1 MSALPQTST
10 PKPARSSVSSALLSL
25 VLPGLGQVRQGA
37 GGRGLAIFLLT
48 ATAVAVTAWY
58 KHPVWYIVPAALW
71 LWNAWDA
78 MTLPVGAPV
87 WMAALL
93 WLGMAY
99 GIGWQVTEI
108 KPAALFSN
116 GERAAS
122 ILRPML
128 QPDFVAAR
136 ENRTR
141 YTVTVQAPCSN
152 TPPEG
157 KNTIGDVIVQ
167 ASPSCVSVGEMIIVT
182 ANGLDPN
189 TTTEVTWITPT
200 GGVIMLGENRA
211 KMMTVDTDANG
222 HLTVMFPIPSG
233 TGINDQ
239 YSQNYRVGLTQVEKL
254 PGYTLSVNGRYIL
267 QGIYETLALAFLATI
282 LGAVLALPFSFLA
295 ARNLMSANP
304 LSYAVYVAIRTIL
317 NIFRSIEALILAIIF
332 VIIVGLGPFPGM
344 LALTVHTTAA
354 LGKLYSEVIE
364 GIDSGPI
371 EAIRSVGANWM
382 QIVRYAVIPQIV
394 PSFTALTIYRWDINV
409 RSSTIIGFVGGGG
422 IGFFLWQWILLGDYP
437 AVSASFIT
445 IAVVVIV
452 MDYFSAQLR
461 AQLQ

>member
-1 MSALPQTST
+1 
-10 PKPARSSVSSALLSL
+10 VVGALLSL
-25 VLPGLGQVRQGA
+25 ILPGLGQAWQGA
-37 GGRGLAIFLLT
+37 AARGLGIFVLAVTGVAI
-48 ATAVAVTAWY
+48 TAWY
-58 KHPVWYIVPAALW
+58 AQPVWYIVPAALW
-71 LWNAWDA
+71 LWNVWDA
-78 MTLPVGAPV
+78 LTLPAGAPV
-87 WMAALL
+87 WMAVLV
-93 WLGMAY
+93 WIGMVY

-108 KPAALFSN
+108 NPAALFSN
-116 GERAAS
+116 GQRAAS

-128 QPDFVAAR
+128 RPDFVAAR

-141 YTVTVQAPCSN
+141 YTVTVQAPCSAK
-152 TPPEG
+152 PPEA
-157 KNTIGDVIVQ
+157 KNTIGDVVIE
-167 ASPSCVSVGEMIIVT
+167 ASPSCVAVGENIIIMAT
-182 ANGLDPN
+182 GLKPN
-189 TTTEVTWITPT
+189 AVTEVTWITPT

-211 KMMTVDTDANG
+211 KMMTVETDASG
-222 HLTVMFPIPSG
+222 KLTTMFPIP
-233 TGINDQ
+233 TGIGISDAF
-239 YSQNYRVGLTQVEKL
+239 SL

-267 QGIYETLALAFLATI
+267 QGIYETLALAFLATV
-282 LGAVLALPFSFLA
+282 LGAILALPLSFLA
-295 ARNLMSANP
+295 ARNLMSASP
-304 LSYAVYVAIRTIL
+304 VSYALYVVVRTLL

-371 EAIRSVGANWM
+371 EAVRAVGATWL
-382 QIVRYAVIPQIV
+382 QIVRFAVIPQIV

-422 IGFFLWQWILLGDYP
+422 IGFFLWQWILLGDYR

-445 IAVVVIV
+445 IAVVVIL